1 MRKPITFW
9 KKLGLVGS
17 HVLLA
22 SFGGTCLPDNILAD
36 TAGEIVNGLIIAGVN
51 LVLAGTG
58 FQV

>member
-1 MRKPITFW
+1 MQKSITLW
-9 KKLGLVGS
+9 KKFGFVGS
-17 HVLLA
+17 QLVLA

-58 FQV
+58 VQV